1 MRVEDPDCGCC
12 GSKWVCDNCA
22 GTLQVCW
29 GNSRKAVSQLFLQAS
44 EAPAALSEVEV
55 GQEITQRPRLL
66 HIPLKR
72 KLKHTFTSGNLHG
85 TIVIHDILSQM
96 LSQKWGWVRR

>member
-1 MRVEDPDCGCC
+1 MRVEDLDGGWCA
-12 GSKWVCDNCA
+12 SKWVCDNCA

-55 GQEITQRPRLL
+55 GQEMTKQLE
-66 HIPLKR
+66 H
-72 KLKHTFTSGNLHG
+72 
-85 TIVIHDILSQM
+85 
-96 LSQKWGWVRR
+96 